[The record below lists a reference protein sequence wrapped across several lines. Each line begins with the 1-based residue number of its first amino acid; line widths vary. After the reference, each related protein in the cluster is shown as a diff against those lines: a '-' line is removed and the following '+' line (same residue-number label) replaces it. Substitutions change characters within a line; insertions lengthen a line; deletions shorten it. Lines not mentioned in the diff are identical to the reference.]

1 MQTKV
6 FQGKTHKN
14 ELRKSWE
21 NCTIRSFKIGSPQ
34 IHPVLSWSNRGY
46 LKEMGMAQNGTKGE
60 LWHAYKIL
68 VGGG

>member
-1 MQTKV
+1 MQTNV
-6 FQGKTHKN
+6 FQGKTHKS

-21 NCTIRSFKIGSPQ
+21 NCTIRSFKISTLQ

-46 LKEMGMAQNGTKGE
+46 LKETGRTQNGTKGE

-68 VGGG
+68 VWGN